1 MRQIRKQELGFDDFF
16 SVLHC
21 RNGIAAPCRQLAGLR
36 CEFPVFGENLLARA
50 LFGRCVIGFFHIDI
64 AEVRDAGHQGAARR
78 AFAFASKLFNWAIER
93 GIVEASPCTSVKPAA
108 PVAEE
113 FIQRHVRKL
122 ARPDWSN
129 RG

>member
-50 LFGRCVIGFFHIDI
+50 LFGRCVIPLDLELLTPFD
-64 AEVRDAGHQGAARR
+64 RR
-78 AFAFASKLFNWAIER
+78 PGIGRKNRNPLWDLHDLDNTLLRFGGLRIE
-93 GIVEASPCTSVKPAA
+93 
-108 PVAEE
+108 
-113 FIQRHVRKL
+113 
-122 ARPDWSN
+122 
-129 RG
+129 